1 MVTKALFI
9 FKIVY
14 LEYSLLFV
22 FHNATSHSIYTN
34 DTFCI
39 IKKDKKSGKKQIQLY
54 NRWYKRDKICIK

>member
-9 FKIVY
+9 FKVVY

-22 FHNATSHSIYTN
+22 FHNATSHFIYTN

-39 IKKDKKSGKKQIQLY
+39 IKKDKKSGEKTNTIVQ
-54 NRWYKRDKICIK
+54 